1 MLCINN
7 THTDAY
13 FNLAS
18 EEYLLKNFRDD
29 IFMLWQNEPSVIV
42 GKYQNV
48 LAEINLDFVKR
59 NRIKVVRR
67 FSGGGTVFHDLG
79 NLNLTF
85 IERNNNVNFDKFT
98 KQIIALLSEIGIHAQ
113 SDERRAINIDGLK
126 ISGSAQCVHKDR
138 VMYHATL
145 LFSSDLSS
153 LVSTLE
159 SDPKQLENKTDNRI
173 YVKSVKS
180 PVTNILQ
187 HLDKPLDIKFFKKYI
202 LDYFLNKDK
211 ENKMYKFSKEDI
223 SAVETLSALKYTTE
237 EWNFHGNRPVSNNY
251 LHV

>member
-7 THTDAY
+7 TYTDAY

-18 EEYLLKNFRDD
+18 EEYLLKKFQED

-59 NRIKVVRR
+59 NGIKVVRR
-67 FSGGGTVFHDLG
+67 FSGGGTVFHDMG

-85 IERNNNVNFDKFT
+85 IEKNKNVNFDKFT
-98 KQIIALLSEIGIHAQ
+98 KQIIALLSELGINAD

-153 LVSTLE
+153 LISTLE
-159 SDPKQLENKTDNRI
+159 SDPKQVENIKDNRI
-173 YVKSVKS
+173 YVQSVKS
-180 PVTNILQ
+180 PVTNILK
-187 HLDKPLDIKFFKKYI
+187 HLEQPLDINIFKKYI
-202 LDYFLNKDK
+202 LDYFLYKSNDNRSYQLTEEDTSAITILK
-211 ENKMYKFSKEDI
+211 ENKYANPD
-223 SAVETLSALKYTTE
+223 
-237 EWNFHGNRPVSNNY
+237 WNFHGNYKKTTETINN
-251 LHV
+251 